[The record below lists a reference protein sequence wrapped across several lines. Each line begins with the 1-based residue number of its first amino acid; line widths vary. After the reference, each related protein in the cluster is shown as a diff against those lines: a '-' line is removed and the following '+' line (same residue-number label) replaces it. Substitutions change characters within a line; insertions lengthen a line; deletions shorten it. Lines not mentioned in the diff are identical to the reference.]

1 MDRAGAAV
9 HPLTGADARRPAAI
23 GRHARLELVFE
34 RRGRRTVLAH
44 CYAEPP
50 LCAAR
55 AFDDGDGVH
64 VILASS
70 APGIFGGDCF
80 TQSVRVG
87 SGARVRFT
95 SQSSLQVHASA
106 APGEARLRAVY
117 EVADE
122 GILRC
127 QWHPLIPFAASRC
140 DQAID
145 IQLAGRAQLSWSDA
159 FTTGR
164 AARGER
170 WAFESLCHQLAVR
183 RDGRLEYLERYRIAP
198 GASGMDHPW
207 VAAQGRYFGTVLASG
222 APATGEGAEALHRTL
237 QDIAGLHAAADTL
250 GDRLR
255 IVRLVSESAVPFHRA
270 RQMAEAAFCSAV
282 CSAPLL

>member
-9 HPLTGADARRPAAI
+9 HPLKAADARRPSAI

-34 RRGRRTVLAH
+34 RRRCRTVLAH

-55 AFDDGDGVH
+55 AFEEGDGVH

-70 APGIFGGDCF
+70 APGIFGGDSF

-87 SGARVRFT
+87 SGARVRLT

-106 APGEARLRAVY
+106 AQDEARVRAVY
-117 EVADE
+117 ELADE
-122 GILRC
+122 GILQC
-127 QWHPLIPFAASRC
+127 QWHPIIPFAESRC
-140 DQAID
+140 EQAIEVH
-145 IQLAGRAQLSWSDA
+145 LAGRAELTWSDA
-159 FTTGR
+159 FTAGR
-164 AARGER
+164 AACGER

-183 RDGRLEYLERYRIAP
+183 RDGRLEYLERYRITPRANDVD
-198 GASGMDHPW
+198 GRW
-207 VAAQGRYFGTVLASG
+207 AAGQARYFGTVLASG
-222 APATGEGAEALHRTL
+222 APAADGGTERLHRTL
-237 QDIAGLHAAADTL
+237 GDVAGVHAAADTL

-255 IVRLVSESAVPFHRA
+255 LVRLVSESAVPFHRA
-270 RQMAEAAFCSAV
+270 RRMAEAELCSR
-282 CSAPLL
+282 